1 LTLHV
6 EKKQLVAPGEIV
18 AEGGYF
24 AGDNV
29 YKENDKVFASRLGL
43 VEVDGNRVLV
53 VPIKGCYIPY
63 LDDPVI
69 GRIVDVGMSGWSVD
83 INAPYPALLPAS
95 ETFGHREPFP
105 KADLTKIFDVGD
117 LVLAK
122 VIAFDRTRDP
132 LITVKGPELGKATS
146 GRIVKISP
154 TKIPRLIGRKGS
166 MISTLKKQTGC
177 QIMVG
182 QNGIVLVSGK
192 SPEDERV
199 AVSAIYMI
207 EREAHTR
214 GLTDRIQEMIRKEL
228 GGREF
233 VSGKAS

>member
-1 LTLHV
+1 LELHV
-6 EKKQLVAPGEIV
+6 EKRHLVAPGEMV

-24 AGDNV
+24 AGENV
-29 YKENDKVFASRLGL
+29 YKENDKVFASKLGL
-43 VEVDGNRVLV
+43 VEVVGNRVHV
-53 VPIKGCYIPY
+53 VPIKGCYVPY
-63 LDDPVI
+63 VGDPVI
-69 GRIVDVGMSGWSVD
+69 GRIDDVGMSGWSVD

-95 ETFGHREPFP
+95 ETFSHRQPFP

-154 TKIPRLIGRKGS
+154 TKIPRLIGKKGS

-182 QNGIVLVSGK
+182 QNGVVLVSGK
-192 SPEDERV
+192 SPEDERI

-233 VSGKAS
+233 VSGKA

>member
-1 LTLHV
+1 MELHV
-6 EKKQLVAPGEIV
+6 EKRQLVAPGEIV
-18 AEGGYF
+18 AEGAYY
-24 AGDNV
+24 AGENV
-29 YKENDKVFASRLGL
+29 YKENDRIFALRLGL
-43 VEVDGNRVLV
+43 LEVVGNRVHV

-63 LDDPVI
+63 IGDPVI
-69 GRIVDVGMSGWSVD
+69 GRIVDIGMSGWSVD

-95 ETFGHREPFP
+95 ETFGHRQPFP
-105 KADLTKIFDVGD
+105 KADLTKMFDVGD

-182 QNGIVLVSGK
+182 QNGIVLISGK
-192 SPEDERV
+192 SPEGERA

-207 EREAHTR
+207 EREAHTK

-228 GGREF
+228 GGEQF
-233 VSGKAS
+233 VSGKAP